1 MITRLTRA
9 RRWLSL
15 LAAASLAAA
24 VIAGYPTHVASQSQP
39 QPTFRTEANY
49 VRVDV
54 YATTRDGR
62 PIEDLRRDE
71 FEVLEDKVPQT
82 VDQFATVRIQGGGR
96 PTGRPDPR
104 TPEENRQAAT
114 DARARVFILFLDAMH
129 VDRTASIKIASPV
142 TDALRNLLGADDLLA
157 VVSPGMSLRALT
169 FTRQMATIE
178 NALSRPWGGRDQV
191 NFQDPVEQ
199 RYAECYPGIP
209 RQPGTIATDRGIAQE
224 MILRRREAH
233 TLDALEEL
241 ITYLRDAREE
251 RKAVLIITNGWRL
264 YRPNDNL
271 RRSVRDE
278 VPSAPQVAVD
288 PRSGRLTTEP
298 TGTASRA
305 NACDNDRLSLA
316 SLDHETRFRRILDQA
331 NRANVSFYPV
341 DPRGIVA
348 FDDDIL
354 PVAGVGQN
362 PVLSPDQERSR
373 LEERSGSLHTM
384 AERTDGV
391 AVVATNDFALGLRRM
406 ITDLSAYYLLGYY
419 STGKLDGN
427 FHAITVRVTRPGVEV
442 RARRGYLAATT
453 VSAPA
458 PLGSAGSAAG
468 VAEAQAIAAAF
479 ESLGPSGREATL
491 RIQAALGPASAN
503 LRSISAVVEAARTGI
518 TDWSK
523 GGEADVFL
531 VDKAGATL
539 ASSHVTFTPGALS
552 ARTTIGPRTLAP
564 GVYELRVRG
573 KAAGSISAA
582 TESLSVTVPDHA
594 DGTGFVL
601 FRRGP
606 VTGNREIPTAD
617 LRFRRSDTLRV
628 AVPASS
634 SPDISARL
642 LDRTGRTLAVPVMAS
657 TVDEADGSKWHT
669 AQLVLAPLAQGDY
682 VIEIATRVDGS
693 ERRMLTAFRI
703 VP

>member
-1 MITRLTRA
+1 
-9 RRWLSL
+9 
-15 LAAASLAAA
+15 
-24 VIAGYPTHVASQSQP
+24 
-39 QPTFRTEANY
+39 
-49 VRVDV
+49 
-54 YATTRDGR
+54 
-62 PIEDLRRDE
+62 
-71 FEVLEDKVPQT
+71 
-82 VDQFATVRIQGGGR
+82 
-96 PTGRPDPR
+96 
-104 TPEENRQAAT
+104 
-114 DARARVFILFLDAMH
+114 
-129 VDRTASIKIASPV
+129 
-142 TDALRNLLGADDLLA
+142 
-157 VVSPGMSLRALT
+157 MSLRALT

-178 NALSRPWGGRDQV
+178 NALSRPWGGRDQADL
-191 NFQDPVEQ
+191 QDPVEQ

-305 NACDNDRLSLA
+305 NACESDRLSLA
-316 SLDHETRFRRILDQA
+316 SLDHETRFRRLLDQA

-373 LEERSGSLHTM
+373 LEERGGSLHTM

-442 RARRGYLAATT
+442 RARRGLPRRHNGLSTGTAR
-453 VSAPA
+453 VSGECSWRRRGASDRRGVRIARPFRA
-458 PLGSAGSAAG
+458 RGDTAHSGGSW
-468 VAEAQAIAAAF
+468 
-479 ESLGPSGREATL
+479 
-491 RIQAALGPASAN
+491 
-503 LRSISAVVEAARTGI
+503 TGI
-518 TDWSK
+518 REFAIDF
-523 GGEADVFL
+523 G
-531 VDKAGATL
+531 
-539 ASSHVTFTPGALS
+539 
-552 ARTTIGPRTLAP
+552 R
-564 GVYELRVRG
+564 
-573 KAAGSISAA
+573 
-582 TESLSVTVPDHA
+582 
-594 DGTGFVL
+594 
-601 FRRGP
+601 RRG
-606 VTGNREIPTAD
+606 
-617 LRFRRSDTLRV
+617 
-628 AVPASS
+628 
-634 SPDISARL
+634 
-642 LDRTGRTLAVPVMAS
+642 S
-657 TVDEADGSKWHT
+657 THRDH
-669 AQLVLAPLAQGDY
+669 
-682 VIEIATRVDGS
+682 
-693 ERRMLTAFRI
+693 
-703 VP
+703 